1 VAGKELRYVSVQQVA
16 DIHEKL
22 LARDG
27 GLPGYRAGVSLASVL
42 DRVKNNLLYGSLEQ
56 QDPVTTAALTT
67 YAITVGHTF
76 NDANK
81 RTGMSVG
88 LVLLKLNEITA
99 EPDGVKLREMIKAVA
114 AGKVDQDTFIKHYI
128 ELLKTA

>member
-99 EPDGVKLREMIKAVA
+99 EPDGVKLREMIKAAA